1 MFLDSS
7 STFCQFLDFFP
18 RVSNSLMFEI
28 YQKKM
33 NDQPAFNTFAS
44 LERQEHVY
52 ICKQL
57 VNILYE
63 SCIWIEVE
71 TASKI

>member
-1 MFLDSS
+1 
-7 STFCQFLDFFP
+7 
-18 RVSNSLMFEI
+18 MFEI